1 MQRHRAHMSRG
12 MERPST
18 KVAAPLY
25 SRAMRRL
32 IQTDAYNRRL
42 WHSTR
47 EVLLAVALTVA
58 ALVFIFVL
66 SQPQQGPQEHAR
78 EPSQRSASK

>member
-1 MQRHRAHMSRG
+1 MSRG

-18 KVAAPLY
+18 KVGGQLY

-47 EVLLAVALTVA
+47 EVLLAVAVTVA
-58 ALVFIFVL
+58 ALVFIFVV
-66 SQPQQGPQEHAR
+66 SQPPQPPQDQAR
-78 EPSQRSASK
+78 GEQAQRSASK

>member
-1 MQRHRAHMSRG
+1 MSRG

-18 KVAAPLY
+18 KVAGPLY
-25 SRAMRRL
+25 SGAMRRL

-47 EVLLAVALTVA
+47 EVFLAVAVTVA
-58 ALVFIFVL
+58 ALVFIFVV
-66 SQPQQGPQEHAR
+66 SQPPQAPQEQAR
-78 EPSQRSASK
+78 GEQAQRSASK